1 MWDYSIRFGSDRYLF
16 HGGIKPLVFGS
27 TGKELLWGLPY
38 LIPGIGIFG
47 VRLWNALI
55 KIIPH
60 MFLGFLL
67 VFDYKGIKLL
77 RWERLLFGFWACLF
91 LLQVPVQPVL
101 IVSVI
106 ITEAFVRKK
115 IYWWRARSSQWVEW
129 VTRHLLKY
137 YDVLES
143 SPEAGVQLLIPRGF
157 VTPILVSE

>member
-38 LIPGIGIFG
+38 LIPGKGIFG

-67 VFDYKGIKLL
+67 VFDYKGIKSL
-77 RWERLLFGFWACLF
+77 RWERLLFGFWVSLF
-91 LLQVPVQPVL
+91 LLQGSVQPAL

-106 ITEAFVRKK
+106 ITVAFVRKK

-129 VTRHLLKY
+129 DTRHLLKC

-143 SPEAGVQLLIPRGF
+143 FPEAGVQLFIPRGF
-157 VTPILVSE
+157 VSPILVSE

>member
-38 LIPGIGIFG
+38 LIPGKGIFG

-67 VFDYKGIKLL
+67 VFDYKGIKSL
-77 RWERLLFGFWACLF
+77 RWERLLFGFWVCLF
-91 LLQVPVQPVL
+91 LLQGPVQPAL

-106 ITEAFVRKK
+106 ITVAFVRIK

-129 VTRHLLKY
+129 DTRHLLKC

-143 SPEAGVQLLIPRGF
+143 FPEAGVQLLIPRGF
-157 VTPILVSE
+157 VSPILVSE